1 MDLARA
7 RGTAIRRAAP
17 GGRRATTAQG
27 RLTGLAG
34 RAAIELERMRPSSR
48 RRARRSRPD
57 SVIERIKHL
66 V

>member
-7 RGTAIRRAAP
+7 RGTAKRRAAP

-27 RLTGLAG
+27 RLSGLAG
-34 RAAIELERMRPSSR
+34 RAATELERLRPAPGR
-48 RRARRSRPD
+48 RGRRSRHE
-57 SVIERIKHL
+57 SVVERIKHL

>member
-1 MDLARA
+1 MDIARA
-7 RGTAIRRAAP
+7 KGTAIRRAAP

-27 RLTGLAG
+27 RLSGLAG
-34 RAAIELERMRPSSR
+34 RAATELERMRPAAH
-48 RRARRSRPD
+48 RRARRSRRD

>member
-1 MDLARA
+1 MDLARG
-7 RGTAIRRAAP
+7 RGTAKRRAAP

-27 RLTGLAG
+27 RLSGLAG
-34 RAAIELERMRPSSR
+34 RTATELERLRPATG
-48 RRARRSRPD
+48 RRAKRTRRE

>member
-1 MDLARA
+1 MDTARA

-17 GGRRATTAQG
+17 GGRRATTAHG

-34 RAAIELERMRPSSR
+34 RAATELERMRSTTSSGT
-48 RRARRSRPD
+48 RRSRPD

>member
-7 RGTAIRRAAP
+7 RGTSSRRAAP
-17 GGRRATTAQG
+17 GGRRSTTGG
-27 RLTGLAG
+27 RLSGLAG
-34 RAAIELERMRPSSR
+34 RAATELERMRPS
-48 RRARRSRPD
+48 AHRRSKRSRSE